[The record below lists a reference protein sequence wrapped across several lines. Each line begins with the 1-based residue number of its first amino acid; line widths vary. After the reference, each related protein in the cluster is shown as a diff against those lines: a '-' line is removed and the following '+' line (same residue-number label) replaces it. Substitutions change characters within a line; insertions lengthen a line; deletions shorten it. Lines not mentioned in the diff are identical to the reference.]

1 LLTGRLAVTC
11 GKRRQAGPCASH
23 EPGWIDSVGVF
34 LYITIVKRTPPIV
47 LVIAVILFFLLPMH
61 RWAIPAEA
69 AIREEKFL
77 RFEEAVSL
85 VARQYI
91 GTPFGFG
98 KSAVESGAVD
108 NSHLFH
114 LIYSEAAQM
123 AGMHYLGY
131 APMDRLLERTFQI
144 SRRDI
149 RAGDLIVLKDGLA
162 AMIYRIESP
171 NLFHMIY
178 VSEKRREV
186 ISFNSGNVVYEV
198 YWLEHLRGF
207 FRLTPFNFTP

>member
-1 LLTGRLAVTC
+1 MI
-11 GKRRQAGPCASH
+11 S
-23 EPGWIDSVGVF
+23 
-34 LYITIVKRTPPIV
+34 
-47 LVIAVILFFLLPMH
+47 FFLLPVH

-69 AIREEKFL
+69 AVRENIFL

-98 KSAVESGAVD
+98 ESAVESGAVD

-114 LIYSEAAQM
+114 LIYSEAAQI

-144 SRRDI
+144 PRRDI

-171 NLFHMIY
+171 DLFHMIY

-207 FRLTPFNFTP
+207 FRLTPFNFAP